1 MYGCLGFS
9 NSRFYAKPLAELI
22 TLQVRSSFTLSE
34 VNSKLQYVSL
44 QLIFPMVP
52 FQGREI
58 LQNTVDLVQNNLN
71 LEVYRIVI
79 EVMVFVVNIHSERL
93 SQEQFHS
100 YLRCNSHLTDQNTCL
115 TCEFQ
120 HAKQ

>member
-71 LEVYRIVI
+71 LEVCRIVI
-79 EVMVFVVNIHSERL
+79 EVMVLLLIYIL
-93 SQEQFHS
+93 K
-100 YLRCNSHLTDQNTCL
+100 D
-115 TCEFQ
+115 
-120 HAKQ
+120 